1 MPSEGIHGEAIRILV
16 IDPSVGSGTDLASQL
31 TFEGRDDFII
41 QTTPALEDARTVL
54 SDERVDCVV
63 TRHSPPTVDG
73 VETLSALRSDH
84 PEIPVLLATGRAHAD
99 HVLDSSA
106 TGIVEM
112 TNGEVHEGFVANQ
125 IESVVSQVRERRNY
139 ESRLQA
145 SQESLQRLHRITSD
159 PDSTFTDRV
168 HQLLAFGADVFGM
181 DIAFLARTDED
192 SADFEVVAAQG
203 DHELIQ
209 AGITSDLSQ
218 TYCRRTIDADTDS
231 PLALQNAPEEMRDDP
246 AFETFDLGCYMGA
259 RIDVNGEL
267 YGTLCFADRDP
278 RQSGFSDEEQALIE
292 IMAQWLRQQLEQ
304 REYRRELAATR
315 DRLKRTLERVDDAF
329 FTLDTDWRVTYVNDV
344 GADVLRRAMGLGD
357 DAGVVGR
364 HLWENVPEAV
374 ETAFFEKYH
383 EAFQTQMS
391 VSFEEYFEPLDVWFE
406 VRAYPDEEGLS
417 VYFTDITKRKAHER
431 ELERFRN
438 LLNQTERVAEVG
450 GWEIDVAT
458 DEVFWTDHLF
468 DLLGVEYETEPP
480 LDEAL
485 DVYHE
490 ADRPTVEHA
499 VEEAIES
506 EEAFDVEL
514 RYWKSEGELRWL
526 RVQGVPITD
535 SGGDVVRIRGAAR
548 DITEPKEREQTLN
561 ALVSAS
567 RAFIE
572 AANEDE
578 LLTAIIDELE
588 RVFEYDITSV
598 RLHDAETG
606 TLPPTRYSPQA
617 HAQVPDP
624 PTFDDD
630 EGPIGGAF
638 QSQEPVVID
647 DLADATDIGYG
658 RVESAMFIPLDD
670 HGMLGVGATAPNAF
684 GDEDAALVELLAV
697 TAASAF
703 DRLDRE
709 TEMRQLHRILDHL
722 DEKVFL
728 LDDDGA
734 FTFVTRSLATYL
746 GREPDQI
753 TGTPLTGLV
762 SGSEGSSFET
772 ALREARAASPESRR
786 TVETEVRLAD
796 GELRPVQFEFSST
809 TTERGDAAIAAVL
822 HDISELAET
831 RTSLEA
837 ERERFRELFENLPD
851 PVVEVRFDGEVP
863 VVEYG
868 NPAFADTFGYG
879 KERARGA
886 NLNALVVPDERSPD
900 AGILYESTQT
910 DEQVRVDVQ
919 RKTAD
924 GRRDFLVRSI
934 PYSLDDDQ
942 FAFAVYTDITD
953 QKERERYLQVLNRV
967 LRHNLRNDMNVVMGL
982 AAHLADQIDD
992 PALIEHAERLR
1003 ANAEDVAMLG
1013 EKAQELERVLGGRE
1027 RDTRV
1032 IDLVPRL
1039 RKAVAEQR
1047 TEHPDADI
1055 ELDVPGELWANGS
1068 EDITRAL
1075 EELIENAIEHA
1086 DAEVPAVTIRAQSV
1100 PNESDWTE
1108 IRVRDNGPGIPD
1120 SEWAVVSG
1128 ETDISQLNHGS
1139 GLGLWLAR
1147 WIVESSG
1154 GEIRRD
1160 QTPTAGTTVV
1170 LRLPGK
1176 PPAPSGEEAS
1186 GLTPDERQSGQSVD

>member
-1 MPSEGIHGEAIRILV
+1 MPLGGKYAAPIRILL
-16 IDPSVGSGTDLASQL
+16 IDPSLGSGADLASQL

-41 QTTPALEDARTVL
+41 QTAPTLEDARTAL
-54 SDERVDCVV
+54 ADERVDCVV
-63 TRHSPPTVDG
+63 ARHSPPTVDG
-73 VETLSALRSDH
+73 VETLSALRSEH
-84 PEIPVLLATGRAHAD
+84 PEIPILLATGRAHAD

-112 TNGEVHEGFVANQ
+112 TNGEVHEGFVGNQ
-125 IESVVSQVRERRNY
+125 IESVVSQARERRNY

-145 SQESLQRLHRITSD
+145 SQEGLQRLHRITSD
-159 PDSTFTDRV
+159 PDSAFMDQV
-168 HQLLAFGADVFGM
+168 HQLLAFGSDVFGM
-181 DIAFLARTDED
+181 DIAYLSRIDEASND
-192 SADFEVVAAQG
+192 LDIVAAQG

-209 AGITSDLSQ
+209 AGMSSELSE
-218 TYCRRTIDADTDS
+218 TYCRRTVDADTDS
-231 PLALQNAPEEMRDDP
+231 PVAVERASEELEGDP
-246 AFETFDLGCYMGA
+246 AFETFDLGCYLGA
-259 RIDVNGEL
+259 RIDVDGEL

-278 RQSGFSDEEQALIE
+278 RQSEFTDEQRALIE
-292 IMAQWLRQQLEQ
+292 IMAQWLCQQLEQ

-315 DRLKRTLERVDDAF
+315 DRLKRTLERVDDGF
-329 FTLDTDWRVTYVNDV
+329 FTVDTDWRVTYVNDV
-344 GADVLRRAMGLGD
+344 GADMLRRAMALGD

-364 HLWENVPEAV
+364 HLWESIPEAV
-374 ETAFFEKYH
+374 ETTFFEKYH
-383 EAFQTQMS
+383 KAFKTQES

-417 VYFTDITKRKAHER
+417 VYFTDITKRREHER

-450 GWEIDVAT
+450 GWEIDVET
-458 DEVFWTDHLF
+458 DEVFWTEHLF
-468 DLLGVEYETEPP
+468 ELLGVDYETEPP

-485 DVYHE
+485 DIYHDP
-490 ADRPTVEHA
+490 DRPIIEDA
-499 VEEAIES
+499 VEAAVEAREP
-506 EEAFDVEL
+506 FDVEL
-514 RYWKSEGELRWL
+514 RYQRSDDELRWL
-526 RVQGVPITD
+526 RDKGVPITD
-535 SGGDVVRIRGAAR
+535 DGDEVVAIRGAAQ
-548 DITEPKEREQTLN
+548 DITERKEREQTLN

-572 AANEDE
+572 AANEDD

-598 RLHDAETG
+598 RLHDAEAG

-617 HAQVPDP
+617 HAQVPYP
-624 PTFDDD
+624 PVFDDD
-630 EGPIGGAF
+630 EGAIGDAF
-638 QSQEPVVID
+638 RSQEPVVID
-647 DLADATDIGYG
+647 DLADATDVGYG
-658 RVESAMFIPLDD
+658 GVESAMFIPLGE
-670 HGMLGVGATAPNAF
+670 HGLLGVGSTAPNAF

-697 TAASAF
+697 TAAGAF

-728 LDDDGA
+728 LDEAGA
-734 FTFVTRSLATYL
+734 FTFVTQSLAAYL
-746 GREPDQI
+746 GCDPDQI
-753 TGTPLTGLV
+753 VGTSLTGLV
-762 SGSEGSSFET
+762 SESEMPSFET
-772 ALREARAASPESRR
+772 VLREAQAGSPEDRR

-809 TTERGDAAIAAVL
+809 TTEHGSAAIAAVL
-822 HDISELAET
+822 HDISELVET

-851 PVVEVRFDGEVP
+851 PVVEVQFDGEVP
-863 VVEYG
+863 VVEYT
-868 NPAFADTFGYG
+868 NPAFTDTFGYG
-879 KERARGA
+879 TERARGA
-886 NLNALVVPDERSPD
+886 DLNALVVPDEHTPD

-934 PYSLDDDQ
+934 PYSLDDGQ
-942 FAFAVYTDITD
+942 FAFAVYTDITA

-982 AAHLADQIDD
+982 AAHLAEQIDD
-992 PALIEHAERLR
+992 PALVEHAERLR
-1003 ANAEDVAMLG
+1003 ANAEDVATLG
-1013 EKAQELERVLGGRE
+1013 EKAQELERVLGRRE

-1032 IDLVPRL
+1032 IDLVPPL
-1039 RKAVAEQR
+1039 REAAAEQQA
-1047 TEHPDADI
+1047 EHPDAEI
-1055 ELDVPGELWANGS
+1055 EVDVPEELWANGS
-1068 EDITRAL
+1068 EDIARAV

-1086 DAEVPAVTIRAQSV
+1086 DTDVPAVTLRAHNT

-1108 IRVRDNGPGIPD
+1108 VRVRDNGPGIPD

-1139 GLGLWLAR
+1139 GLGLWLTR

-1160 QTPTAGTTVV
+1160 RESTTGTTVV
-1170 LRLPGK
+1170 LRLPRK
-1176 PPAPSGEEAS
+1176 PPAQSTETGLFRGEEPSG
-1186 GLTPDERQSGQSVD
+1186 RSVD